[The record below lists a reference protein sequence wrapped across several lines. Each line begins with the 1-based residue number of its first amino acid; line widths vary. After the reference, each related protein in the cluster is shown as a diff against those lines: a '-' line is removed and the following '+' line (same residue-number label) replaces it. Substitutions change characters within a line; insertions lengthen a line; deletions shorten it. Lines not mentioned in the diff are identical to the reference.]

1 MWAIAEF
8 TLRFCA
14 RLDFGSLPSN
24 AVLSLANIP
33 IVSDAAGG
41 NAPLE
46 ADIPQRPSTQQPLPQ
61 NSADTAQ
68 GVSIG
73 DGLLT
78 VPKKLAERIWR
89 WEFVELGDLLPENWV
104 GKTEDTNPLGVVR
117 RKRQITDIHTWIQC
131 FASFVSVQSLKYP
144 EAVPDLLAYMTSI
157 MRASREYSGLAWA
170 QYDTAYRRQAASTNN
185 RRWAQINP
193 SLYSICFTGRAQ
205 GSTPRCELCTSVFH
219 TAKDCP
225 FSTKTEMEKT
235 LEAVLTACTGR
246 SGGPSGGTES
256 TEICRKWNN
265 LQCSYQWCRYRHV
278 CLACGGAHPLRQCQS
293 DPGRARAAPPSQ
305 FGTPPSK
312 KLRNGP

>member
-1 MWAIAEF
+1 MSEVPGEHQAENPASSDPSVEN
-8 TLRFCA
+8 LHQLIQSVVRRA
-14 RLDFGSLPSN
+14 MEAERSRLSAAPGSAQTSSHLGSDFGSLPSN
-24 AVLSLANIP
+24 AMLSLANIP

-144 EAVPDLLAYMTSI
+144 EAVPVS
-157 MRASREYSGLAWA
+157 
-170 QYDTAYRRQAASTNN
+170 
-185 RRWAQINP
+185 
-193 SLYSICFTGRAQ
+193 
-205 GSTPRCELCTSVFH
+205 
-219 TAKDCP
+219 
-225 FSTKTEMEKT
+225 
-235 LEAVLTACTGR
+235 
-246 SGGPSGGTES
+246 
-256 TEICRKWNN
+256 
-265 LQCSYQWCRYRHV
+265 
-278 CLACGGAHPLRQCQS
+278 
-293 DPGRARAAPPSQ
+293 
-305 FGTPPSK
+305 
-312 KLRNGP
+312 

>member
-1 MWAIAEF
+1 MSEVPGEHQAENPASSDPSVENLHQLIQSVVRRAMEAERSRLSAAPGSAQTSSHLGSGWCGMSGICGRSFIESKELAIFAQQLISMITPPSRNPGSAADVVISGHPSVWAIAEF

-24 AVLSLANIP
+24 AMLSLANIP

-144 EAVPDLLAYMTSI
+144 EAVPVS
-157 MRASREYSGLAWA
+157 
-170 QYDTAYRRQAASTNN
+170 
-185 RRWAQINP
+185 
-193 SLYSICFTGRAQ
+193 
-205 GSTPRCELCTSVFH
+205 
-219 TAKDCP
+219 
-225 FSTKTEMEKT
+225 
-235 LEAVLTACTGR
+235 
-246 SGGPSGGTES
+246 
-256 TEICRKWNN
+256 
-265 LQCSYQWCRYRHV
+265 
-278 CLACGGAHPLRQCQS
+278 
-293 DPGRARAAPPSQ
+293 
-305 FGTPPSK
+305 
-312 KLRNGP
+312 